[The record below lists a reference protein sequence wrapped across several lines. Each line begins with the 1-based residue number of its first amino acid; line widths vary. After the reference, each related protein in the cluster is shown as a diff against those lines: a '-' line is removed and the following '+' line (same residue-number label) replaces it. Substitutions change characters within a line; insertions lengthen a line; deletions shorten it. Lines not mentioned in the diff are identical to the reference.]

1 MANILQITPFM
12 YADDLEE
19 AIRFFRDLL
28 GFEVRLRHPDYAYVE
43 REGAGIR
50 IMQNGP
56 PYMGQRPIGRPFR
69 YYLDVRDVD
78 AIHAELKSKLDALPA
93 EDVMG
98 PVDQGYGQR
107 ELMILAPDGGV
118 VVFGQPI
125 ELPQTAPT
133 EA

>member
-1 MANILQITPFM
+1 MNNILQITPFM

-19 AIRFFRDLL
+19 AVCFFRDLL
-28 GFEVRLRHPDYAYVE
+28 GFTVLHRVHDFAYLE

-69 YYLDVRDVD
+69 YYLDVRDLD
-78 AIHAELKSKLDALPA
+78 AIYTDLKPKLDLLPT
-93 EDVMG
+93 DHVHG
-98 PVDQGYGQR
+98 PIDQTHGQR

-118 VVFGQPI
+118 VVFGQAI
-125 ELPQTAPT
+125 RPT
-133 EA
+133 NA